1 MFTNKE
7 LIILPDGSKIY
18 QVVSDYSFDEDTHRW
33 RAQIEHEGV
42 KYDVQFYN
50 NFWA

>member
-1 MFTNKE
+1 MTASKE

-18 QVVSDYSFDEDTHRW
+18 QVVSDYSFDKSTNRY
-33 RAQIEHEGV
+33 RAQIEYNGV